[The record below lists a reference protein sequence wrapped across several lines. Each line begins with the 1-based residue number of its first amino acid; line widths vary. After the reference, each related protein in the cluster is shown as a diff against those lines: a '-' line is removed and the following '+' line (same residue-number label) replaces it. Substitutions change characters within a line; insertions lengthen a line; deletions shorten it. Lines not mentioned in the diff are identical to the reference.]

1 VKKLLSLLLVLSVF
15 ACTVTVTGCSD
26 TKKTEAAKPKTDGA
40 TPPKEKAG

>member
-1 VKKLLSLLLVLSVF
+1 MKKLLSLLLVLGVF

-26 TKKTEAAKPKTDGA
+26 TKKTEAPKKTDGA